1 MILASHA
8 PGEPHLFGWYLGLV
22 IGFVVVLVVVAV
34 VAPILVLAQRIAKQ
48 AQHATEAL
56 DHSRQTTLP
65 LWDVQKTN
73 ANLRRILAAARAARS
88 ALGG

>member
-34 VAPILVLAQRIAKQ
+34 VAPILVRAQRIGKQ
-48 AQHATEAL
+48 AKMAIDAL
-56 DHSRQTTLP
+56 DQSRQTTLP

-73 ANLRRILAAARAARS
+73 GNLRRILAAARAARS